1 MKLSGNTVF
10 ITGGTSGIGRS
21 LAEALHKRGNQVII
35 SGRRKGHLAEVT
47 RANPG
52 MQSLEL
58 NVEDPASIAA
68 VAKKLI
74 AEYPKLNVLINNA
87 GIMQIDDAAGAID
100 DSVLVSIVTT
110 NLLGPIRMTSALIEH
125 LKKQPS
131 ATVINVSSGL
141 AFVPLASTAVYSAT
155 KAAIHSYTQSMRY
168 RLKGSSVRVL
178 ELIPPWVQ
186 TDLLNSK
193 DEPRAMPLA
202 AFIEE
207 AVTVLGTDAEEVMVE
222 RVKML
227 RNNPVERQSAV
238 RLQCAEFRAKSK
250 ITPHSEWMEV
260 AMRVARKMS
269 QFFGIA
275 LLLLTCGGLSAQTKD
290 NRVKNIV
297 LVHGAWADGSGWR
310 GVYDILVK
318 DGYNVS
324 MFKSRRPRLQ
334 KMSRLRSAFLRYK
347 MGRPFLSRTAMAVP

>member
-207 AVTVLGTDAEEVMVE
+207 ALTVLGTDAEEVLVE

-227 RNNPVERQSAV
+227 RNNPGPNEFVFVAQFNDMIASA
-238 RLQCAEFRAKSK
+238 
-250 ITPHSEWMEV
+250 H
-260 AMRVARKMS
+260 
-269 QFFGIA
+269 
-275 LLLLTCGGLSAQTKD
+275 
-290 NRVKNIV
+290 
-297 LVHGAWADGSGWR
+297 
-310 GVYDILVK
+310 
-318 DGYNVS
+318 
-324 MFKSRRPRLQ
+324 
-334 KMSRLRSAFLRYK
+334 
-347 MGRPFLSRTAMAVP
+347 